1 MRRKPFVSV
10 LAGLIALLAV
20 AALLAVVALVV
31 LLSAPDLAVAIV
43 AVSLPFT
50 IGAVGLLGLGLVLG
64 PVPVATAVGGMVAR
78 RASPFTH
85 FLVAAPLVV
94 AMPFVPIVGWPIL
107 AVVVITGLG
116 AWVRGYARDAGS
128 PDRPRFQI
136 SPERSSRAWPGSPTR
151 HRR

>member
-1 MRRKPFVSV
+1 MDSQWSQWRVQTGQQRDR
-10 LAGLIALLAV
+10 LREE
-20 AALLAVVALVV
+20 
-31 LLSAPDLAVAIV
+31 V
-43 AVSLPFT
+43 AVGEPSGSPDPLRSGGQVGLVGEQL
-50 IGAVGLLGLGLVLG
+50 GAVGLLGLGLVLG

-116 AWVRGYARDAGS
+116 AWVRGI
-128 PDRPRFQI
+128 RPR
-136 SPERSSRAWPGSPTR
+136 
-151 HRR
+151 RRVPRPAPVPNQP